1 MKKNLMVIGLITML
15 VGCSTNLKQT
25 EKSKIS
31 STEESTLKNTIYSYN
46 YQSPT
51 DEKKSFEKLN
61 GKVILIVNTA
71 TKCGLTPQFEG
82 LELLHKTYSDKGL
95 KVLGFP
101 CNQFGGQEPLA
112 NEEMVESCRINHGV
126 TFELTKKIEVN
137 GENENSLYTFLKAEQ
152 KLEDKNDIRWNF
164 EKFLVNRKGEVIKRF
179 SPQTTPAE
187 IRAEIEGLL

>member
-1 MKKNLMVIGLITML
+1 MVIGML
-15 VGCSTNLKQT
+15 VLLTNCSTNLKQK
-25 EKSKIS
+25 EKSEIPT
-31 STEESTLKNTIYSYN
+31 TEENSTKNTIYSYG

-82 LELLHKTYSDKGL
+82 LELLHKTYSNKGL
-95 KVLGFP
+95 KIIGFP
-101 CNQFGGQEPLA
+101 CNQFGGQEPLT

-137 GENENSLYTFLKAEQ
+137 GGNENSLYTFLKAEQ
-152 KLEDKNDIRWNF
+152 KLDNKNDIRWNF
-164 EKFLVNRKGEVIKRF
+164 EKFLVNRKGEVVKRF
-179 SPQTTPAE
+179 SPQTTPEE
-187 IRAEIEGLL
+187 ITSEIEELL